1 MIEDINLESS
11 KRAALDEFLSRI
23 RKRLSSQLTIV
34 RLFGSQARGE
44 ATEESDIDLF
54 IVVKSYSKE
63 VENSILDEAYEV
75 SLKHD
80 VVITP
85 LVYGEEEV
93 NSPLFQVTP
102 FYKNVMEEGISI
114 WQIQNSSKG
123 GVRMSAKEV
132 YEDIL
137 ELLKTLPPEKI
148 SEARDF
154 IEFLSQRS
162 SKKRDFSKLCG
173 TLTNEDAEA
182 MTKAIEEGCEK
193 INYEE
198 MVIF

>member
-1 MIEDINLESS
+1 MIEDIKLESS
-11 KRAALDEFLSRI
+11 KRAALEELLSRI
-23 RKRLSSQLTIV
+23 RKRLSSHLTMV
-34 RLFGSQARGE
+34 RLFGSEARGE
-44 ATEESDIDLF
+44 AKEGSDIDLF

-63 VENSILDEAYEV
+63 VENSILDEAYEL

-93 NSPLFQVTP
+93 NSQVFQVTP
-102 FYKNVMEEGISI
+102 FYKNVMEEGISL

-123 GVRMSAKEV
+123 GIRMSAKEV
-132 YEDIL
+132 YKEIL

-154 IEFLSQRS
+154 IELLSQRS
-162 SKKRDFSKLCG
+162 IKKRDFSKLCG

-182 MTKAIEEGCEK
+182 MTKAVEEGCEK

-198 MVIF
+198 W